1 MFVAESYVA
10 ELMKHKAGAGQAAP
24 PPPRIGKFRSADVSA
39 PYVLACHHTDSNSK
53 IVSDTSL
60 PTYLPS
66 LLMYVCVLN
75 RAIIL
80 KCCCVCFIERC
91 SSL

>member
-1 MFVAESYVA
+1 MNYFPAWLFSNSYLPTPTNPTSPESYVA

-53 IVSDTSL
+53 IVRTEAL
-60 PTYLPS
+60 
-66 LLMYVCVLN
+66 
-75 RAIIL
+75 RA
-80 KCCCVCFIERC
+80 
-91 SSL
+91 